1 MDRSTA
7 ATLSTYNTQ
16 IQLSRL
22 QKIYQSQRGK
32 FSLGTGVFADR
43 CAVTATGSRESI
55 KRLIKIGEEREHGL
69 KDYLIEEGDI
79 ESSRILFCK
88 PQIDSTKGATPRI
101 TISV

>member
-43 CAVTATGSRESI
+43 CAVTATGSRPNACHVTLEMV
-55 KRLIKIGEEREHGL
+55 
-69 KDYLIEEGDI
+69 DN
-79 ESSRILFCK
+79 
-88 PQIDSTKGATPRI
+88 TA
-101 TISV
+101 